1 MKSLYKS
8 CSYAL
13 MLAFLSLNI
22 YMPAQAGLIATETVL
37 SAAQAQQDRARIHAL
52 LERQEVRDYFAQQG
66 VDPQEASLR
75 VQALS
80 DAEVAQLASKLD
92 TLPAGAS
99 LGGDLIGAA
108 VVVFIV
114 LLVTDILGFTDIFPF
129 VKKTAR

>member
-13 MLAFLSLNI
+13 ILAFLSLNI
-22 YMPAQAGLIATETVL
+22 YWPAQAGLIATETVL

-52 LERQEVRDYFAQQG
+52 LERQEVRDYLAQQG
-66 VDPQEASLR
+66 VGPQEASLR

-80 DAEVAQLASKLD
+80 DAEVAQLATKLD
-92 TLPAGAS
+92 ALPAGAS
-99 LGGDLIGAA
+99 IGGDLIGAA